1 MSQYSATAVGRI
13 GLPVLSRSSLLPL
26 LVALGLCLAVALF
39 FVWTRLHVLHLEY
52 DISGLEG
59 RIRAARHQTAQLKLE
74 AATLRRPEAVE
85 RVAREEFGLAMP
97 DPRQMIVLH

>member
-1 MSQYSATAVGRI
+1 MAQFSATAVGRV
-13 GLPVLSRSSLLPL
+13 GSATLSRSSLWPL
-26 LVALGLCLAVALF
+26 LAFLGLCLGVALF

-59 RIRAARHQTAQLKLE
+59 RVRAARHQTAQLKLE

-85 RVAREEFGLAMP
+85 QIAREEFGLAMP
-97 DPRQMIVLH
+97 DPRQMIVVR